1 MLRPTVPPAE
11 AADGQA
17 APPDD
22 ADTEGRGDAS
32 AESTPAP
39 ARSRRKRTAPTGKT
53 QGRKLHLTDDV
64 HDRLF
69 FLSRQ
74 RKQSVSAVANDLL
87 DKALPK
93 FELKRVN

>member
-1 MLRPTVPPAE
+1 MLRPTVPRLE
-11 AADGQA
+11 SADGQSA
-17 APPDD
+17 PDD
-22 ADTEGRGDAS
+22 GE
-32 AESTPAP
+32 AESRGETSLESQPAP
-39 ARSRRKRTAPTGKT
+39 TRTRRKRTAPTGKT

-69 FLSRQ
+69 FLART

-93 FELKRVN
+93 FELKRV